1 MTRMTRTDG
10 PRRRAA
16 LALAGGLVFA
26 APAQAVTYGFCWQGE
41 ADYRIEGVIAYPDN
55 MRGLVTERDVT
66 AFIITGWRDDA
77 YLGRWSAEDATPET
91 SWMLRFDADALA
103 FRMGG
108 YVEDNSYQQWNAD
121 GTATDCG
128 TPGFGFNGGNR
139 AQDVCVD
146 GTFIDE
152 SGVPPDTPLAIS
164 ASVEDPCGPVPMSAL
179 PRPRRTG

>member
-1 MTRMTRTDG
+1 MTTTRRDA
-10 PRRRAA
+10 PRRWTPLAFGIA
-16 LALAGGLVFA
+16 LACAG
-26 APAQAVTYGFCWQGE
+26 PAQAVTYGFCWRGG
-41 ADYRIEGVIAYPDN
+41 AGYRIEGVIAYPDCL
-55 MRGLVTERDVT
+55 RGLVTERDVT
-66 AFIITGWRDDA
+66 EFTITGWRDDS
-77 YLGRWSAEDATPET
+77 YLGRWSAEEATSAT

-108 YVEDNSYQQWNAD
+108 YPEDDSYQQWNAD

-146 GTFIDE
+146 GVFIEE

-179 PRPRRTG
+179 PRTSRTG

>member
-1 MTRMTRTDG
+1 MTTRNERP
-10 PRRRAA
+10 PRPAA
-16 LALAGGLVFA
+16 LILAAGLA
-26 APAQAVTYGFCWQGE
+26 SAGPAQAVTYGFCWQGE
-41 ADYRIEGVIAYPDN
+41 AGYRIEGVIAYPDGL
-55 MRGLVTERDVT
+55 RGLVTERDVT
-66 AFIITGWRDDA
+66 AFTITGWRDA
-77 YLGRWSAEDATPET
+77 SYLGRWSAEEATSGT

-108 YVEDNSYQQWNAD
+108 SLEDDSYQQWNAD

-146 GTFIDE
+146 GTFVDE

-164 ASVEDPCGPVPMSAL
+164 ASVDDPCGPVPMSAL